1 MLKRIYL
8 PLLGL
13 AIVAS
18 CSSPA
23 TSDENQEE
31 VIDLSDD
38 GGITAEPEN
47 DAPES
52 YEKDGLKV
60 YPFEGSPE
68 FKTAE
73 LTRNSPADNMKA
85 ANGKVAFDFGV
96 TNYELGAQTEGA
108 GTNGL
113 ANSDKG
119 QHIHLIVDNGP
130 YSAHYDAKF
139 EKEFE
144 PGHHVAIAFLS
155 RSFHES
161 VKNGKSATIFQFT
174 TGKDQPETTPV
185 DLNAPMLFYSR
196 PKGEYNGAGAQKI
209 LLDFYVANAE
219 LEPDGYSVIVTVN
232 EKTEFILDTWQP
244 YLIEGLPMG
253 ENTINL
259 KMIDAQGNLAD
270 SPMNDVTRTFTLSAE

>member
-1 MLKRIYL
+1 MYKKLYL

-13 AIVAS
+13 CLMAS
-18 CSSPA
+18 CANPSSTND
-23 TSDENQEE
+23 TSKVDSTEVMEE
-31 VIDLSDD
+31 A
-38 GGITAEPEN
+38 ITAEPEN

-52 YEKDGLKV
+52 YERDGLKI
-60 YPFEGSPE
+60 YPFEGSPKFE
-68 FKTAE
+68 TAE
-73 LTRNSPADNMKA
+73 LTRNTPADDA
-85 ANGKVAFDFGV
+85 VATDGKVAFDFGV
-96 TNYELGAQTEGA
+96 SNYELGAQTEGA

-130 YSAHYDAKF
+130 YSAHYDPKF

-161 VKNGKSATIFQFT
+161 VKNGHAASIFQFT
-174 TGKDQPETTPV
+174 TGENQPETTPV
-185 DLNAPMLFYSR
+185 DLTAPMLFYSR
-196 PKGEYNGAGAQKI
+196 PKGEYKGAGAQKI

-219 LEPDGYSVIVTVN
+219 LKPDGYSVIVTIN
-232 EKTEFILDTWQP
+232 EKSQFEFDTWQP

-253 ENTINL
+253 ENTINI
-259 KMIDAQGNLAD
+259 KMVDAQGNLVD
-270 SPMNDVTRTFTLSAE
+270 SPMNDVTRVFTLSAE